1 MRIRSQLLLAAT
13 CLTLA
18 HPALAA
24 NPNAPS
30 PAQIAEAKALLGKS
44 VAFNTAQ
51 GARNTVAYANFL
63 GEQFKA
69 AGFAAEDITI
79 TPVDD
84 TANLTLRYRG
94 KGGKR
99 PMVVTGHMDVVAA
112 NPKDW
117 TRDPFTMVEEN
128 GYLFGRGVE
137 DNKFDVSMV
146 AATLMRL
153 KREGFMPDRDIYL
166 MLSGDE
172 ETQGNTAPLQ
182 AKVAKAANAE
192 FMLNTDGGGGELGED
207 GKPIGYGVQGAEKA
221 YADFE
226 VTFTNPGGHSS
237 APRPDNAINN
247 AARAAL
253 AVAGYQFPVMSN
265 AWTLGSFAA
274 AGKTTPAP
282 MGPAMLAFA
291 ANPNDAAAAAIIAAD
306 PMTVGQLRTTCVS
319 TMVSGGHA
327 PNALPQRAA
336 LTINCRIFPGTPV
349 EDVRKKI
356 AELVNTSRAAGAP
369 EAEVKA
375 VGGWVA
381 GDASPLRPD
390 IMNAVTA
397 AVQARYPGIAVVP
410 SMSSGATDSVFY
422 RALGIPSYGTA
433 ALFMKSSDSY
443 AHGLNE
449 RVPVAAIPGAL
460 QQWHQVIT
468 TLAK

>member
-1 MRIRSQLLLAAT
+1 MPMPTKLLLTAAAV
-13 CLTLA
+13 LLA
-18 HPALAA
+18 LPALAA
-24 NPNAPS
+24 SPDAPNA
-30 PAQIAEAKALLGKS
+30 AQIAEAKALLGRG

-51 GARNTVAYANFL
+51 GQRKTVDYANFL
-63 GEQFKA
+63 AGELKA
-69 AGFAAEDITI
+69 AGFKASDITI
-79 TPVDD
+79 TPVGD
-84 TANLTLRYRG
+84 TATLTLRYAG

-112 NPKDW
+112 DPKDW
-117 TRDPFTMVEEN
+117 TRDPFTMVEEG

-146 AATLMRL
+146 VATLMRL
-153 KREGFMPDRDIYL
+153 KREGFVPDRDIYL

-172 ETQGNTAPLQ
+172 ETVGDTAPLQ

-192 FMLNTDGGGGELGED
+192 FMLNSDGGGGELGANNA
-207 GKPIGYGVQGAEKA
+207 PIGYGVQGAEKA
-221 YADFE
+221 YADYE
-226 VTFTNPGGHSS
+226 VSFTSPGGHSS

-247 AARAAL
+247 VARAAL
-253 AVAGYQFPVMSN
+253 AIAAYAFPVMSN
-265 AWTLGSFAA
+265 EWTLGSFAA

-291 ANPNDAAAAAIIAAD
+291 ANPKDAAAAATLSGD
-306 PMTVGQLRTTCVS
+306 PMVVGQLRTTCVS
-319 TMVSGGHA
+319 TMINGGHA

-336 LTINCRIFPGTPV
+336 LNINCRIFPGVKV
-349 EDVRKKI
+349 EDVRLKLT
-356 AELVNTSRAAGAP
+356 ELVKAKQGAGEP
-369 EAEVKA
+369 EVQVKL

-390 IMNAVTA
+390 VMGALTA
-397 AVQARYPGIAVVP
+397 AVQTRYPGIAVVP
-410 SMSSGATDSVFY
+410 AMSSGATDSVFY

-433 ALFMKSSDSY
+433 ALFMKPEDGF

-449 RVPVAAIPGAL
+449 RVPVEAIPGAL
-460 QQWHQVIT
+460 QQWHEVIT